1 MPTTADRR
9 SLAMCAPVNTH
20 EKERKNMNK
29 IAMIAG
35 LAVAAT
41 GAAADILLE
50 IDLSTTNQV
59 TISATSGLAS
69 QSASASNFTGFL
81 LADFFATPGA
91 GFGGVLA
98 ADSGDLTTFN
108 NPSDGTPSGFVGSS
122 SVGLNIWSFSSA
134 GTVTVDGGA
143 QAFSGSATWSL
154 DAAQYADFLAGAS
167 EGDIWFGAD
176 TDDDIAGGS
185 AVNIGTYRV
194 VPAPSALALLGMG
207 GMVATRRRR

>member
-1 MPTTADRR
+1 MNASVCYRER
-9 SLAMCAPVNTH
+9 
-20 EKERKNMNK
+20 EKREMNK

-35 LAVAAT
+35 MAVVAT
-41 GAAADILLE
+41 GATADVLLE
-50 IDLSTTNQV
+50 IDLSTANQV

-69 QSASASNFTGFL
+69 QSASTSTFTGFL

-91 GFGGVLA
+91 GFGGVLG

-122 SVGLNIWSFSSA
+122 SVGLNIWSFSSDS
-134 GTVTVDGGA
+134 TVTVDAGA
-143 QAFSGSATWSL
+143 QAFSGSATWTL
-154 DAAQYADFLAGAS
+154 DALQYADFLDGATS
-167 EGDIWFGAD
+167 GDIYFGAD
-176 TDDDIAGGS
+176 TDDDIGNGAIL
-185 AVNIGTYRV
+185 IGQYNV